1 MPQPLLSRRS
11 HRSRPE
17 VPFLDGMSLALARVH
32 EGCGPSRRMLALM
45 IARAFE
51 GPVFWLRLA
60 WTAEHLNPAGLPDG
74 VNPGRITTVDA
85 RRPEDILWTMEEVL
99 RSGAVP
105 LCVAD
110 LPAAPSLT
118 AVRRM
123 HLAAETGTAEGT
135 VAPLGLLLTPGAGG
149 AAGVESRW
157 HLAPDHAP
165 GTSRWRLTRTRART
179 APVQSW
185 QVALQGSRL
194 IPGPVDAEPAARV
207 A

>member
-11 HRSRPE
+11 HHPRPE
-17 VPFLDGMSLALARVH
+17 AAFLDGLSLALARVH

-45 IARAFE
+45 VARALD
-51 GPVFWLRLA
+51 GPVFWLRPA
-60 WTAEHLNPAGLPDG
+60 WAAEHLNPPGIAGD
-74 VNPGRITTVDA
+74 VNPGRITTVEA

-110 LPAAPSLT
+110 LPAPPSLT

-123 HLAAETGTAEGT
+123 HLAAETGMAEGT

-165 GTSRWRLTRTRART
+165 GVSRWRLTRTRART

-185 QVALQGSRL
+185 QVTRQGRRL
-194 IPGPVDAEPAARV
+194 VPETVHEAEAVQV